1 YGLIRIAALNGR
13 LQTVWQ
19 FEAARGSP
27 AAGQGAHCLHAADV
41 DGDGKDELV
50 IGSVCIDDNGSLL
63 WNVRLGHP
71 DVCIVADIDPDR
83 EGLEVFYG
91 IEPRRKRD
99 GICLVDARTGQIIWG
114 WDKPTEHIH
123 DQGMAA
129 DIDPNHQGMECFAGE
144 RDFPEQRWLL
154 SAKGEILLEGKI
166 PTLSPKG
173 VWWDDDPQKEILIG
187 RRLIHWAKQKDL
199 LAVEGNLLGIADII
213 GDWS

>member
-1 YGLIRIAALNGR
+1 
-13 LQTVWQ
+13 
-19 FEAARGSP
+19 
-27 AAGQGAHCLHAADV
+27 
-41 DGDGKDELV
+41 
-50 IGSVCIDDNGSLL
+50 
-63 WNVRLGHP
+63 
-71 DVCIVADIDPDR
+71 
-83 EGLEVFYG
+83 VFYG

-173 VWWDDDPQKEILIG
+173 VWWDDNPQKEILIG

-199 LAVEGNLLGIADII
+199 LVVEGNLLGIADII
-213 GDWS
+213 GDWREEIITCVEGELRIYTTTIPTDRRHICLMQDRQYRLGVAAMSMGYLCPPQLSKFGL